1 MPHLF
6 IPLRQRIYALGL
18 QKQPHPI
25 IGFLSSD
32 NFWEDFNVWVYLIGG
47 IMFVIGSFYFLPR
60 YDHLE
65 PVGCWLFIIASIFWL
80 IVSLHD
86 AAELA
91 VFHSK

>member
-1 MPHLF
+1 MGVSH
-6 IPLRQRIYALGL
+6 R
-18 QKQPHPI
+18 
-25 IGFLSSD
+25 
-32 NFWEDFNVWVYLIGG
+32 GG